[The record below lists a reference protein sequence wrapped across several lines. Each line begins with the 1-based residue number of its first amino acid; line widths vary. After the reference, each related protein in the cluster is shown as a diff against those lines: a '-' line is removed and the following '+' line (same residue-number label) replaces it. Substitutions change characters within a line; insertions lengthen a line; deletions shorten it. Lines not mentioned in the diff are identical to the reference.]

1 MSGLVLSPS
10 FVAAEL
16 DTAGNPVPTYK
27 AHNFAYDGSGNL
39 TTDTVTDGA
48 ATWVRTYTYT
58 ATGVSTDSGWVK
70 Q

>member
-27 AHNFAYDGSGNL
+27 GHEYSYDDSGNL
-39 TTDTVTDGA
+39 LTDTVTDGG
-48 ATWVRTYTYT
+48 ATWVRTYV
-58 ATGVSTDSGWVK
+58 TGPTGRTSDSGWVK